1 MLDGL
6 TSVCSNLAP
15 SDSAFVEDKMEKY
28 RFDSIIGFVGRI
40 ERNDLLLPNIQRDL
54 VWGQDQILKL
64 LDSLLRG
71 YPVGI
76 LLIWR
81 TQQQIECRLF
91 TRHYSPGMRFW
102 DQPWSGNDK
111 FKEYVLDGQQRLQAL
126 YIALKGT
133 YDKSKVYLDLLPREK
148 SLEPELRFGLHFRA
162 QETRRPTE
170 VPLADV
176 VLPDS
181 NVYSSMKRQIAAL
194 QNAGLALEEEAKEQI
209 GSLVGAVIST
219 FNRPDAISYF
229 YADETVDQVFKN
241 TDEVLEIF
249 IRTNSGGTKLDP
261 SDLIFS
267 VVKAEW
273 GGVQSM
279 FEEYLDEI
287 NQRGNFAFTTDD
299 LLRMCL
305 VLTGQGAAYSLDKFR
320 GKDAKR
326 NVATIKGS
334 WPAVSDTIK
343 WIADFA
349 RDDAQLKSDKLLI
362 SYNALLPLMAYVY
375 HRGPSNVG
383 LADKNAMRRW
393 LYRVLLERQF
403 GGAAVTTVNRCV
415 NVITKEF
422 SPGSPF
428 PEQVLYRE
436 LGLTEEPSQE
446 SILDRGKRSPSES
459 VLPLF
464 VAYMDSGLAFPT
476 INPFHGGNTPEVDHI
491 IPKAK
496 LERIYADAGRT
507 PEYALI
513 NNIGNYRV
521 IAKAENRHK
530 GDKWPGTFY
539 SSSEEWE
546 AFRARHPLPEGL
558 DLNQELS
565 TDEYEHFVEARRK
578 LLFDRIRKALSTAG

>member
-1 MLDGL
+1 
-6 TSVCSNLAP
+6 
-15 SDSAFVEDKMEKY
+15 MEKY
-28 RFDSIIGFVGRI
+28 RFDSILGFVGRI
-40 ERNDLLLPNIQRDL
+40 ERNELLLPNIQRDL
-54 VWGQDQILKL
+54 VWRQDQILKL
-64 LDSLLRG
+64 IDSLLRG
-71 YPVGI
+71 YPVGT

-81 TQQQIECRLF
+81 TQQEIECRQF
-91 TRHYSPGMRFW
+91 TRNYYPGMRFW

-111 FKEYVLDGQQRLQAL
+111 FKEYVLDGQQRLQTL

-133 YDKSKVYLDLLPREK
+133 YDKSRVYLDLLPSEN
-148 SLEPELRFGLHFRA
+148 SLEPELRFGLHFRS
-162 QETRRPTE
+162 QETCGPTE

-194 QNAGLALEEEAKEQI
+194 QNAGLSLAEEAKEQI
-209 GSLVGAVIST
+209 GSLVGAVMGT
-219 FNRPDAISYF
+219 FNQPDAISYF
-229 YADETVDQVFKN
+229 YADETVDQIFKN

-279 FEEYLDEI
+279 FEDYLDEI
-287 NQRGNFAFTTDD
+287 NQRGNFTFTTDD

-320 GKDAKR
+320 GKDAKQ

-349 RDDAQLKSDKLLI
+349 RDDAQLKSDRLLI

-375 HRGPSNVG
+375 HRGPSNIG

-403 GGAAVTTVNRCV
+403 GGGAVTTINRCL
-415 NVITKEF
+415 NVIAKEL
-422 SPGSPF
+422 SAGTRF
-428 PEQVLYRE
+428 PEHAVYRE
-436 LGLTEEPSQE
+436 IGLTDEPSQE
-446 SILDRGKRSPSES
+446 SILNRGKHSTSES

-491 IPKAK
+491 IPRAK
-496 LERIYADAGRT
+496 LERMYADAGRN
-507 PEYALI
+507 PEHALI

-530 GDKWPGTFY
+530 GDKWPRTFY
-539 SSSEEWE
+539 PSPEEWQ
-546 AFRARHPLPEGL
+546 AFCARHPLPENL
-558 DLNQELS
+558 DINKELS
-565 TDEYEHFVEARRK
+565 INEYEQFVEARRK